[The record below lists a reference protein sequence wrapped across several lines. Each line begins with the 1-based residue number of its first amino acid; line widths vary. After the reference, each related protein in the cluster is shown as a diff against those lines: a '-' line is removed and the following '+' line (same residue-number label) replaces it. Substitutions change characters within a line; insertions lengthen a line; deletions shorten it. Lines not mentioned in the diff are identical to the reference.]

1 MVVES
6 YGQECNG
13 RDPVKSEGLK
23 KDGSTRD
30 VKYVSKMQ
38 VKEEMVSELAA

>member
-6 YGQECNG
+6 YGQDCNG

-30 VKYVSKMQ
+30 VKYVPKDASQ
-38 VKEEMVSELAA
+38 GRNGQ